1 MPTRRFDGR
10 TGERTGGRRGRRK
23 CNAGPLRL
31 GVEHLAVRRLGELLH
46 LELQII
52 HEGLD
57 LRAPGTEIRG
67 GDLESRNAVRA
78 VGEEFTTANS
88 FQIGDPLADV
98 EGEVG
103 ARGLQGV
110 EALVD
115 GGGAVG
121 AGAVKIGE
129 PALPLLV
136 VGVEST
142 IEILLGLLDLV
153 EDDLELGI
161 HGAQGT
167 TESGEVGC
175 GLN

>member
-1 MPTRRFDGR
+1 
-10 TGERTGGRRGRRK
+10 
-23 CNAGPLRL
+23 L
-31 GVEHLAVRRLGELLH
+31 GVEHLAVRNLGELLH

-57 LRAPGTEIRG
+57 LWAPGTEIRG
-67 GDLESRNAVRA
+67 GDLESRDAVGA
-78 VGEEFTTANS
+78 VGEEFTTVDS

-103 ARGLQGV
+103 ARGLKGV

-115 GGGAVG
+115 GGGAVR
-121 AGAVKIGE
+121 AGTVEIGK

-136 VGVEST
+136 VGVESA
-142 IEILLGLLDLV
+142 IEILFGLLNLI

-167 TESGEVGC
+167 TESGEVGVVDLVRFQRVR
-175 GLN
+175 GADRTGRWGRIEGGEI

>member
-1 MPTRRFDGR
+1 MPTGRVDGR
-10 TGERTGGRRGRRK
+10 AGKRTGGRRGRRK

-31 GVEHLAVRRLGELLH
+31 GVEHLAVRSLGELLH

-103 ARGLQGV
+103 ARGLKGV

-115 GGGAVG
+115 GGGAVE
-121 AGAVKIGE
+121 IGE

-136 VGVEST
+136 VGVESA
-142 IEILLGLLDLV
+142 IEILF
-153 EDDLELGI
+153 
-161 HGAQGT
+161 
-167 TESGEVGC
+167 
-175 GLN
+175 